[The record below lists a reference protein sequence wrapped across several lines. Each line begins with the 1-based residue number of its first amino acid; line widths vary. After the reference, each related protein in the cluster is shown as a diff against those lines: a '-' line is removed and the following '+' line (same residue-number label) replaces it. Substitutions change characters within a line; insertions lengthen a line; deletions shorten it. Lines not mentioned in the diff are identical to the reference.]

1 MHTECG
7 FLSRSKEEEEKE
19 EQHNEL
25 RPFYHIEQV
34 LTKRVQHFYLSTVVG
49 EPGYYVEMIH
59 RIKSASPDEIVHVH
73 LNTPGGNLDTG
84 VQIINAIQ
92 STPAHVICS
101 VEAESH
107 SLGTLI
113 FLAADEFVVHDN
125 TMMMFHNFSGGTFGK
140 GHEQQSNIEATI
152 KWFQGLA
159 KNLYIPFLSAEEFER
174 IQRGEDLYL
183 HADDIR
189 KRLEKMVKQLE
200 KEQKEK
206 EAEAE
211 AKVKAK
217 KTTRTRKKTTS

>member
-1 MHTECG
+1 MHSEG
-7 FLSRSKEEEEKE
+7 GYSFLRNKEEEEEKE
-19 EQHNEL
+19 QQNEL

-34 LTKRVQHFYLSTVVG
+34 LTKRVQHFYLSTVIS

-59 RIKSASPDEIVHVH
+59 RIKSAPPDDIIHIH

-92 STPAHVICS
+92 STPAHVVCS

-113 FLAADEFVVHDN
+113 FLSADEFVVHDN
-125 TMMMFHNFSGGTFGK
+125 TMMMFHNFSGATFGK
-140 GHEQQSNIEATI
+140 GHEQQSSLEATS
-152 KWFQGLA
+152 KWFEGLA
-159 KNLYIPFLSAEEFER
+159 RKLYIPFLSEEEFER
-174 IQRGEDLYL
+174 IKRGEDIYL
-183 HADDIR
+183 HADSIR

-200 KEQKEK
+200 KEQRAR

-211 AKVKAK
+211 AKAR
-217 KTTRTRKKTTS
+217 KTTRTRKKAAS